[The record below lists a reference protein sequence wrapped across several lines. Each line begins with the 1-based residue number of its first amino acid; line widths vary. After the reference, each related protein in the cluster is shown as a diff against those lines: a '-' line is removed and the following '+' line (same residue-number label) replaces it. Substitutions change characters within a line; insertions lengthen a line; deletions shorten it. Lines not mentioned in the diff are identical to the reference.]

1 MKTIDIKTAL
11 SLPVFSHAMLKEVLK
26 KDIKNI
32 NDKIAN
38 LVNSG
43 EIIRLKRGFY
53 ILSKPYL
60 DRPIDLISV
69 ANMLYSPS
77 YVSLDYALSY
87 YGMILERVSEVT
99 SVTSKNAKFFDTP
112 IGRFSYKKASLNAF
126 SLGVDWLEDE
136 KNGGKFIAT
145 PEKALCDKIR
155 YDRGMGTLTQ
165 KQMREYIVYDLRLDL
180 HFELNYLLVEK
191 IANAYKSKNLVTLA
205 TMLQKRKI

>member
-1 MKTIDIKTAL
+1 
-11 SLPVFSHAMLKEVLK
+11 
-26 KDIKNI
+26 
-32 NDKIAN
+32 
-38 LVNSG
+38 
-43 EIIRLKRGFY
+43 
-53 ILSKPYL
+53 
-60 DRPIDLISV
+60 
-69 ANMLYSPS
+69 MLYSPS